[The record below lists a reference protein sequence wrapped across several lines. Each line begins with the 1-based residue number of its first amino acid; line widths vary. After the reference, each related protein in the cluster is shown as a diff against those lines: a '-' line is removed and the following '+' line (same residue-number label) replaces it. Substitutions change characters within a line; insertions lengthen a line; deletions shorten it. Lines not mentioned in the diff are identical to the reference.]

1 MHLPAP
7 QRRRRTV
14 PVWSVVLVV
23 ALVAVAAAGVGGAVG
38 AQVGLSNG
46 ESAAAGGPSLNDPP
60 PTGAPS
66 RAPDTIAGV
75 AQRVSPSVVS
85 IQASGPGLSG
95 NGSGFV
101 IEGDHVVTNNHVSS
115 ALERG
120 GIEVVYSDGHTSGA
134 DVVGSAPS
142 ADLAV
147 LKLKDPI
154 DVEAL
159 EFGDSDQVTVGDEV
173 IAIGAPL
180 GLAGTVTTG
189 IISAVDRP
197 VTVGEEGQET
207 FINALQ
213 TDAAIN
219 PGNSGGPLVD
229 AQGRV
234 IGVNSAIATMGAMPG
249 EQSGSIGLGFAIPSS
264 QTERVVNELIEN
276 GDIRQAVIGAVLDM
290 RFGQDGAPIVS
301 DEQAGGDAVVPDGP
315 ADKAGLK
322 AGDLIVEFDGRKVS
336 DSTELRLLL
345 SQKQPGDKVEVAYER
360 DGEKRTTTITLG
372 EAKD

>member
-1 MHLPAP
+1 M
-7 QRRRRTV
+7 
-14 PVWSVVLVV
+14 PVWSVMLVV
-23 ALVAVAAAGVGGAVG
+23 ALVGVVSAGVGGTIG
-38 AQVGLSNG
+38 AQLGLSNG
-46 ESAAAGGPSLNDPP
+46 DATRTGAPSLNNPP

-66 RAPDTIAGV
+66 RAPDTVAGV

-101 IEGDHVVTNNHVSS
+101 IADDHVVTNNHVSS
-115 ALERG
+115 ALERK

-134 DVVGSAPS
+134 EVVGSAPS

-147 LKLKDPI
+147 LKLKDPV

-197 VTVGEEGQET
+197 VSVGEAGEET
-207 FINALQ
+207 FISALQ

-234 IGVNSAIATMGAMPG
+234 IGVNSAIATMGALSG
-249 EQSGSIGLGFAIPSS
+249 EQSGSIGLGFAIPSA
-264 QTERVVNELIEN
+264 QTK
-276 GDIRQAVIGAVLDM
+276 G
-290 RFGQDGAPIVS
+290 S
-301 DEQAGGDAVVPDGP
+301 
-315 ADKAGLK
+315 
-322 AGDLIVEFDGRKVS
+322 
-336 DSTELRLLL
+336 STN
-345 SQKQPGDKVEVAYER
+345 
-360 DGEKRTTTITLG
+360 
-372 EAKD
+372 